1 MPWTDKLLVYM
12 VKPLV
17 YFFQEVPMPIIRPH
31 DAELFTAHGST
42 FASYVSQTRGA
53 RELCAW
59 RLTVPAGQTGVAHRP
74 SNEEVLLVLEGSL
87 SVSLNG
93 LVEEAGV
100 GAVIVIPSNSE
111 VKIDGGETDSAA
123 WVTTTS
129 GLQAT
134 TADGAVLSPPWAR

>member
-1 MPWTDKLLVYM
+1 
-12 VKPLV
+12 
-17 YFFQEVPMPIIRPH
+17 MPIIRPH

-42 FASYVSQTRGA
+42 FASYVSPSRGA

-59 RLTVPAGQTGVAHRP
+59 KLTVPAAQPGVAHRP
-74 SNEEVLLVLEGSL
+74 SNEEVLLMLDGSL
-87 SVSLNG
+87 SVSLDG

-100 GAVIVIPSNSE
+100 GAVIVIPAGCE
-111 VKIDGGETDSAA
+111 VKIDGGETDSTA
-123 WVTTTS
+123 WVATTP